1 MFNLTSET
9 DEATEVI
16 ADLGNFVH
24 PISDMV
30 VSDVHQTATAAG
42 DNGKF
47 PSTFFVFPYISAVSH
62 TLTAF
67 FSGKF
72 LERKFILFIT

>member
-47 PSTFFVFPYISAVSH
+47 PSVCCQFFTFNFV
-62 TLTAF
+62 
-67 FSGKF
+67 KQQ
-72 LERKFILFIT
+72 

>member
-30 VSDVHQTATAAG
+30 VSDVHQTAAAAG
-42 DNGKF
+42 DNGKLLSVCCEF
-47 PSTFFVFPYISAVSH
+47 LTFNFV
-62 TLTAF
+62 
-67 FSGKF
+67 KQQ
-72 LERKFILFIT
+72 